1 MKNNLTRRQMLTGA
15 ALAAAAGAAGGYG
28 RGLSALASVT
38 VGTHTAE
45 TGGDTLVVLFL
56 RGGADG
62 LNIVAPYGD
71 DQYYKLRPSLALG
84 GPNDRKTA
92 PKARVVKLDDF
103 FGLHPS
109 LASLGPIHDAGQL
122 AAIHAIGSDDK
133 SRSHFEA
140 MEAMERGLAQVSGST
155 SSGWLARHLAS
166 TSKEGESPLRAVA
179 LSDTMPDSLR
189 GATSATAMTSLADFR
204 LISPFENPTG
214 AGGAAHHPDGKLKDR
229 LAAIGNKLGAPRG
242 YPAAKRGAMQHGDPP
257 TGARLSAFE
266 QTLRNMYGIAQPYG
280 PDGSVL
286 DPHSLPVRERA
297 PGGHSDT
304 ASDPLRSGG
313 TAALAAMDAIKRLDP
328 ANYRPAPG
336 ANYPQGDV
344 GSAFRQVACLV
355 KGGVGLEIAC
365 LEMGG
370 WDTHVAQGADIGWQ
384 ALRLTELGHA
394 LAAFAQD
401 LGAHMGHVTTVVMT
415 EFGRRAYENTGL
427 GTDHG
432 RAGAWL
438 LMGGNV
444 VGGKVH
450 ADWPG
455 LKPSQLDDNG
465 DLKVT
470 TDYRDV
476 LSEIVAHRLKNDK
489 LDQVFPNYT
498 PRFRNIVKHA

>member
-1 MKNNLTRRQMLTGA
+1 MKSNLTRRQMLSGA
-15 ALAAAAGAAGGYG
+15 ALAAAAGAAGGFG

-45 TGGDTLVVLFL
+45 TGSDTLVVLFL

-92 PKARVVKLDDF
+92 PKSRVVRLDDF

-109 LASLGPIHDAGQL
+109 LAPLAPIHAAGQL
-122 AAIHAIGSDDK
+122 AAVQAIGSDDQ

-166 TSKEGESPLRAVA
+166 TLHDGESPLRAVA
-179 LSDTMPDSLR
+179 FSDTMPDSLR

-204 LISPFENPTG
+204 LVSPFESPTG
-214 AGGAAHHPDGKLKDR
+214 SAGAVHHTDDKLKTRIAAVGEKIRAQAARRRAEHQDGPPVPGRLTAFENTLRDMYGLDGAHPD
-229 LAAIGNKLGAPRG
+229 P
-242 YPAAKRGAMQHGDPP
+242 
-257 TGARLSAFE
+257 
-266 QTLRNMYGIAQPYG
+266 
-280 PDGSVL
+280 
-286 DPHSLPVRERA
+286 
-297 PGGHSDT
+297 

-336 ANYPQGDV
+336 AKYPDGEV
-344 GSAFRQVACLV
+344 GNAFRQVACLV

-384 ALRLTELGHA
+384 ALRLGELGMA
-394 LAAFAQD
+394 LAAFALD
-401 LGAHMGHVTTVVMT
+401 LGPHMGHVTTVVMT

-450 ADWPG
+450 TDWPG
-455 LKPSQLDDNG
+455 LKPNQLDDNG

-476 LSEIVAHRLKNDK
+476 LSEIVRYRLKNDK

-498 PRFRNIVKHA
+498 PKFRNIVKHAV

>member
-1 MKNNLTRRQMLTGA
+1 MKSNLTRRQMLGGA
-15 ALAAAAGAAGGYG
+15 ALAAAVGAAGGFG

-71 DQYYKLRPSLALG
+71 DEYYKLRPSLALG

-92 PKARVVKLDDF
+92 PKSRVIKLDDF

-109 LASLGPIHDAGQL
+109 LAPLAPLHAAGQL
-122 AAIHAIGSDDK
+122 AAIHAIGSDDR
-133 SRSHFEA
+133 SLSHFEA

-155 SSGWLARHLAS
+155 SSGWLARHLAC
-166 TSKEGESPLRAVA
+166 TVKDGESPLRAVA
-179 LSDTMPDSLR
+179 ISETMPDSLR

-204 LISPFENPTG
+204 LIAPFESPTG
-214 AGGAAHHPDGKLKDR
+214 AGGAAHHTEGKRKGP
-229 LAAIGNKLGAPRG
+229 LAALGNTLRDA
-242 YPAAKRGAMQHGDPP
+242 AAKRRALQHADLQSGE
-257 TGARLSAFE
+257 RLSAFE
-266 QTLRNMYGIAQPYG
+266 QTLRNMYGM
-280 PDGSVL
+280 D
-286 DPHSLPVRERA
+286 
-297 PGGHSDT
+297 GGHPADAAT
-304 ASDPLRSGG
+304 DPLRSGG

-328 ANYRPAPG
+328 ANYKPAPG
-336 ANYPQGDV
+336 AKYPDGEV
-344 GSAFRQVACLV
+344 GNAFRQVACLV

-384 ALRLTELGHA
+384 ALRLTELGLA

-401 LGAHMGHVTTVVMT
+401 LGPHMGHVTTVVMT
-415 EFGRRAYENTGL
+415 EFGRRAQENTGL

-432 RAGAWL
+432 HAGAWL
-438 LMGGNV
+438 LMGDNV
-444 VGGKVH
+444 IGGKVH
-450 ADWPG
+450 AEWPG
-455 LKPSQLDDNG
+455 LHKTQLDENG

-476 LSEIVAHRLKNDK
+476 LSEIVRHRLKNDQ

-498 PRFRNIVKHA
+498 PKFRNIVKHA

>member
-1 MKNNLTRRQMLTGA
+1 MNNNFTRRQMLTGA
-15 ALAAAAGAAGGYG
+15 ALAAAAGAAGGFG
-28 RGLSALASVT
+28 RSLSALASVT

-92 PKARVVKLDDF
+92 PKSRVVKLDDF
-103 FGLHPS
+103 FGLHPA
-109 LASLGPIHDAGQL
+109 LAPLGPLHDAGQL
-122 AAIHAIGSDDK
+122 AAVHAIGSDDQ

-166 TSKEGESPLRAVA
+166 TTREGDSPLRAVA
-179 LSDTMPDSLR
+179 ISETMPDSLR
-189 GATSATAMTSLADFR
+189 GATSATAMTSLTDFR
-204 LISPFENPTG
+204 LVSPFESPTG
-214 AGGAAHHPDGKLKDR
+214 AGGAEHHTDSKLKHRIVDLGSDLRSALAKRRALRHPDE
-229 LAAIGNKLGAPRG
+229 NAP
-242 YPAAKRGAMQHGDPP
+242 
-257 TGARLSAFE
+257 ARVSAFE
-266 QTLRNMYGIAQPYG
+266 ATLRDMYGL
-280 PDGSVL
+280 DGNHA
-286 DPHSLPVRERA
+286 DA
-297 PGGHSDT
+297 
-304 ASDPLRSGG
+304 ASDPLRAGG
-313 TAALAAMDAIKRLDP
+313 SAALAAMDAIKRLDP
-328 ANYRPAPG
+328 ANYKPAPG
-336 ANYPQGDV
+336 AKYPDGDV
-344 GSAFRQVACLV
+344 GHAFQQVACLV

-384 ALRLTELGHA
+384 ALRLAELGQA

-401 LGAHMGHVTTVVMT
+401 LGPHMGHVTTVVMT

-450 ADWPG
+450 TDWPG
-455 LKPSQLDDNG
+455 LTPSQLDDNG
-465 DLKVT
+465 DLRVT

-476 LSEIVAHRLKNDK
+476 LAEIVAHRLKNDK
-489 LDQVFPNYT
+489 LGEVFPNYT